1 MGHRRAWWQAR
12 RWRIALGLLL
22 LCVPAAAWGW
32 WQAAHWTPDR
42 TAFPVQGVLLG
53 AADGAVD
60 LRALAATG
68 ARFAYLEA
76 SHGAKGRDPRFA
88 QALAEGQDVGLSMG
102 ALHLYDPC
110 APADAQAANFVI
122 TVPRDARLLP
132 PAVALTRTADTCADP
147 VAAAGLQGELT
158 TFLNQIERHAGAPA
172 ILAISP
178 EFEAHHKLAGRF
190 DRGLWLAGDWLQ
202 PAYAGRPWT
211 LWTANAAYRSEAADT
226 PLRWVVAQP

>member
-1 MGHRRAWWQAR
+1 MARRATWWQAR
-12 RWRIALGLLL
+12 RWPLVLAAVL

-32 WQAAHWTPDR
+32 WQAAHWAPDR
-42 TAFPVQGVLLG
+42 AAFPVQGVLLG
-53 AADGAVD
+53 AGDGAVD
-60 LRALAATG
+60 LRVLAATG

-76 SHGAKGRDPRFA
+76 SRGAAGRDPRFA
-88 QALAEGQDVGLSMG
+88 QGLAAGQAAGLSVG

-122 TVPRDARLLP
+122 TVPRDPRLLP
-132 PAVALTRTADTCADP
+132 PAVALARTADACADP
-147 VAAAGLQGELT
+147 VAAAGLEGELT

-178 EFEAHHKLAGRF
+178 EFEERHQLAGRF

-202 PAYAGRPWT
+202 PGYAGRPWT
-211 LWTANAAYRSEAADT
+211 LWTANEAYRSEAAEA

>member
-1 MGHRRAWWQAR
+1 MGRGRAWWQAG
-12 RWRIALGLLL
+12 RWQLARAAVL

-32 WQAAHWTPDR
+32 WRAAHWTPDPA
-42 TAFPVQGVLLG
+42 AFPVQGVLLG

-60 LRALAATG
+60 LRVLAATG

-76 SHGAKGRDPRFA
+76 SRGADGRDPRFA
-88 QALAEGQDVGLSMG
+88 GALAAGQAAGLTMG

-110 APADAQAANFVI
+110 APADEQAANFVI
-122 TVPRDARLLP
+122 TVPRDPRLLP
-132 PAVALTRTADTCADP
+132 PAVALAVTAGTCADP
-147 VAAAGLQGELT
+147 VAAAGLEGELT

-172 ILAISP
+172 ILAISR
-178 EFEAHHKLAGRF
+178 EFEERHALAGRF
-190 DRGLWLAGDWLQ
+190 DRGLWLTGDWLQ
-202 PAYAGRPWT
+202 PGYAGRPWT